1 MFVYEKLIKNNKYI
15 LLSTCAC
22 SFVHFGHGILS
33 YYLFSFLDGENGLTE
48 LLDERVDKTINKIVR
63 RYKRNDEYH
72 DWNQPHSNRN
82 EKQIQNSISG
92 GAGLFAT
99 LVSALVFEV
108 AENSE
113 MVIDTFRK
121 NSGAFDQQN
130 LMWLLMFE

>member
-1 MFVYEKLIKNNKYI
+1 M
-15 LLSTCAC
+15 
-22 SFVHFGHGILS
+22 HFGHGILS
-33 YYLFSFLDGENGLTE
+33 YYLFSFLDGETGLNE
-48 LLDERVDKTINKIVR
+48 LLDERIDTTINKIVQ
-63 RYKRNDEYH
+63 RYKRNDVYH

-82 EKQIQNSISG
+82 EKQIQNSMSG

-108 AENSE
+108 VENSE

-130 LMWLLMFE
+130 IMWHLMFE

>member
-1 MFVYEKLIKNNKYI
+1 MSKNGFPLFIICDWRITNANYISTTQGCLIGYFICTLTKKEGIPRENKPIINY
-15 LLSTCAC
+15 S
-22 SFVHFGHGILS
+22 
-33 YYLFSFLDGENGLTE
+33 
-48 LLDERVDKTINKIVR
+48 INKIVR

-82 EKQIQNSISG
+82 EKQVQNSISG

-108 AENSE
+108 VENSE

-121 NSGAFDQQN
+121 NSGTFDQQN
-130 LMWLLMFE
+130 LMWHLMFE